1 VSEPLVIQ
9 LARGSDKDLDGF
21 SRFVAEHVA
30 ESGRDGSVHF
40 AFSRRVIREEVRANA
55 ANRWSR
61 ALDEAN
67 WGRAWLC
74 WADGGRRV
82 VGHAELKG
90 GRFEAELHRATLGM
104 GLLRAHTG
112 HGWGTK
118 LLETSIAWA
127 RAQPKLSFID
137 LGVFSHNAPAR
148 KLYVRAGFV
157 EQGVRADAYRIP
169 GAGQVDDVMMTL
181 ALR

>member
-1 VSEPLVIQ
+1 MSEVLVIQ
-9 LARGSDKDLDGF
+9 LARGTDKDLDGF

-30 ESGRDGSVHF
+30 ESGQGGSVHF

-55 ANRWSR
+55 ASRWAR

-67 WGRAWLC
+67 WGRAWLA
-74 WADGGRRV
+74 WADGGKRV

-104 GLLRAHTG
+104 GLLRGFTGQG
-112 HGWGTK
+112 HGK
-118 LLETSIAWA
+118 RLLDASIVWA
-127 RAQPKLSFID
+127 RSQPRLAFID

-148 KLYVRAGFV
+148 RLYTKAGFV
-157 EQGVRADAYRIP
+157 EQAIRKDAFRIQ
-169 GAGQVDDVMMTL
+169 GAGPVDDVMMTL